1 MQFNRIAL
9 VGFLSLLS
17 CIVSFS
23 GALAQELLE
32 SFSTPLPTVEE
43 MDPAAF
49 EQATT
54 LYDEAPFGNELLSYS
69 VRLPKEWKKDEKSG
83 LISSSDSHLLAEIAR
98 YNGPVGLEARS
109 RFTVDILD
117 LQYQVSAQQWIL
129 QHVLANGYNLQGI
142 RVHNTRKVEAL
153 LVMVDRDASYIVR
166 AVAQI
171 NGKKMIFAQY
181 AIADTHW
188 ATEQGMQAAA
198 INSFALKTD
207 KKEIIEE
214 MILFQFLDIAEFMYP
229 VSWTLRAPPLN
240 SIDRMSAKV
249 SNLNEDQSVN
259 GQMEM
264 DLVSS
269 EVTKS
274 LSDEIEN
281 YKKAFDKKGL
291 VLGEEIEKREDF
303 KFNENMEFA
312 FLNVYSATDKE
323 SKMLD
328 YEIWIAMMSANGF
341 YYFVTLLTPA
351 RDADFF
357 VWSRNTETY
366 RVVVESV
373 KPLEESLVEE

>member
-1 MQFNRIAL
+1 MAL
-9 VGFLSLLS
+9 IGFLSLLS
-17 CIVSFS
+17 CVFSFS
-23 GALAQELLE
+23 GAWAQELVE
-32 SFSTPLPTVEE
+32 SFNTPLPVIEE

-54 LYDEAPFGNELLSYS
+54 LYDEIPFGNELLSYS

-83 LISSSDSHLLAEIAR
+83 QISSSDSHLLAEIAR

-117 LQYQVSAQQWIL
+117 LKYQVSAQQWIL

-142 RVHNTRKVEAL
+142 RVHNTRKVEVL
-153 LVMVDRDASYIVR
+153 LVTVEKDASYIVR

-181 AIADTHW
+181 AISDTNW

-207 KKEIIEE
+207 KKEIIED
-214 MILFQFLDIAEFMYP
+214 MLLFQFLDIAEFMYP
-229 VSWTLRAPPLN
+229 ASWTLRAPPLN

-249 SNLNEDQSVN
+249 SNMNEDQSVN

-269 EVTKS
+269 DVTKS

-281 YKKAFDKKGL
+281 YKSAFSKKGL
-291 VLGEEIEKREDF
+291 ILGEEIEKRDDF

-312 FLNVYSATDKE
+312 FLNVYAATDKE
-323 SKMLD
+323 SKMVD
-328 YEIWIAMMSANGF
+328 YEVWIAMMSANGF

-351 RDADFF
+351 RNADFF

-373 KPLEESLVEE
+373 KPLEESLVED